1 MVPVAHVGW
10 GPDSLFVFVF
20 YRFILK
26 IHIVFI
32 IYLLGCLRSQ
42 LWQVGSSSLTSDP
55 TWGPLPWEHRVLAP
69 GPPGKLLFAHFN
81 LRIISSEEI
90 SIYLPIK
97 REHRGNGFRV
107 HSEWQVKT

>member
-55 TWGPLPWEHRVLAP
+55 TWGAQSLGPWITQVVP
-69 GPPGKLLFAHFN
+69 
-81 LRIISSEEI
+81 
-90 SIYLPIK
+90 K
-97 REHRGNGFRV
+97 RY
-107 HSEWQVKT
+107 Q